1 MASFI
6 SKLFDLSQ
14 RKNTSKYPEVKSNIL
29 QSVNINHP
37 LVEKDEKNVSEELM
51 ELYIPFGRILPY
63 YPPKY
68 AGFRTDSYGDSKC
81 IAIELDNKYFFN
93 DGNPTISNP
102 TMCGYNKPFIL
113 SVGIDDIERT
123 KIKKVVLFIE
133 INRIGDNYKF
143 SINNDIEVERTTHC
157 IVYGGQTTM
166 GLSQLLSNDI
176 SSSDSFYQ
184 LSVCRFRAQYV
195 YNSINGI
202 NYFLREIKDH
212 VKTEVISHFKTEVD
226 TLRKYVIDRKNR
238 VQFEQS
244 LSIDKVKE
252 CFVEL
257 FDSNSNE
264 VFKTEGN
271 DYYYYIDIPLN
282 FNNNSI
288 SLNDEA
294 TELLFNI
301 SEGSNRIRG
310 IYDCCV
316 DMSFRLNGFKID
328 IKPIEF

>member
-6 SKLFDLSQ
+6 SKLFGGS
-14 RKNTSKYPEVKSNIL
+14 SKQMGSETPSVKSISEDRNYERL
-29 QSVNINHP
+29 NNTY
-37 LVEKDEKNVSEELM
+37 EKSVSEELM

-63 YPPKY
+63 PKLY
-68 AGFRTDSYGDSKC
+68 GNQCDYFRRY
-81 IAIELDNKYFFN
+81 AIELDNQYFFN
-93 DGNPTISNP
+93 DGNPTIGNP
-102 TMCGYNKPFIL
+102 TMCYNKPFIL

-123 KIKKVVLFIE
+123 KIKKVVLLIE
-133 INRIGDNYKF
+133 ISKIGDNYKF
-143 SINNDIEVERTTHC
+143 NINSDIEIERTAHC
-157 IVYGGQTTM
+157 VAYGGQTTM
-166 GLSQLLSNDI
+166 ELSQLLSNDI

-184 LSVCRFRAQYV
+184 LSVCKFRAQYV

-226 TLRKYVIDRKNR
+226 ILRKYVSDRKNR
-238 VQFEQS
+238 LQFEQS

-288 SLNDEA
+288 SLNDES